1 MVWCTVVHMGGWTN
15 GRTSVV
21 GCCAVMLLGPRLSD
35 VLSLSLLSLL
45 FATISP
51 FSVCPSL
58 SLAVSLCPVLPSY
71 CVPLLTIRY
80 GHFSR
85 SRLYFPPSTLHS
97 PFSLPSVSFSLPL
110 SSSSRRTC
118 LLEGPELAGG
128 HYGGYSVGFSVG
140 LSKAH
145 ERVCP
150 PRVKELP
157 REQVHLLPYLSSPLL
172 FPLLLLFLSLSP
184 FPFPRYTAYHWQ
196 AALCPLRFV
205 P

>member
-1 MVWCTVVHMGGWTN
+1 MVHAYPSFSPCLFFLSCSRYN
-15 GRTSVV
+15 LSI
-21 GCCAVMLLGPRLSD
+21 LRLS
-35 VLSLSLLSLL
+35 
-45 FATISP
+45 FFISRR
-51 FSVCPSL
+51 L
-58 SLAVSLCPVLPSY
+58 SLCPVLPSS

-80 GHFSR
+80 VTFLALAYTFR
-85 SRLYFPPSTLHS
+85 PP
-97 PFSLPSVSFSLPL
+97 PFILPSVSFSLPL

-172 FPLLLLFLSLSP
+172 FPLLLLLFLSLSFSSSP
-184 FPFPRYTAYHWQ
+184 FPFPRCTAYHWQ